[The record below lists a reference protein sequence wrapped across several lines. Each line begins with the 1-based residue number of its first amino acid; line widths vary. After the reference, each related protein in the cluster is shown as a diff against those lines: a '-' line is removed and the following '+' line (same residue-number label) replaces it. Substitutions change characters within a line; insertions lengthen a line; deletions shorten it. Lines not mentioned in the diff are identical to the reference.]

1 MSTALTVAVDEVNG
15 RLSVSRALFLG
26 SEYLLTFTGL
36 SEGASPTL
44 ALYDCEGNVLALSDP
59 IAGTLKLNTPELVAA
74 FEGSTKSRAIHF
86 YLYEDSAVLA
96 TGPIPV
102 AYSPLEFTLTTDPN
116 LGSVGIGLLFPDGV
130 RRVMKPTIVGGQPTH
145 YWEEVT

>member
-36 SEGASPTL
+36 AVGASPTL
-44 ALYDCEGNVLALSDP
+44 ALYDCDGNRLAASNP
-59 IAGTLKLNTPELVAA
+59 VAGTLKLTTPELAAA
-74 FEGSTKSRAIHF
+74 FAGSTKSRAIHF
-86 YLYEDSAVLA
+86 YLYEDSVVLA

-102 AYSPLEFTLTTDPN
+102 AYSPLDFTLTTDPD
-116 LGSVGIGLLFPDGV
+116 LGSVGVGLLFPDGV

-145 YWEEVT
+145 YWETVS